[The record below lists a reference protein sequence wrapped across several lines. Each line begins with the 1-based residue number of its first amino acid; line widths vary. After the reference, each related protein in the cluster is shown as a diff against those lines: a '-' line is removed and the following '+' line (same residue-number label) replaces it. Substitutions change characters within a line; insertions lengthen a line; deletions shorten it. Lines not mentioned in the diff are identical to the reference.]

1 MKTMLKNEK
10 SDKKENKEKNMKL
23 EKQEKKPKEKKEVKE
38 KKKQKIVEGTKAE
51 KVDKVKKQRKEKKQ
65 KKQEKGTNLFELKE
79 VIILLIITCLIGIV
93 MGASV
98 GYQVKKIDKKELS
111 SDLEEFI
118 ENYNYILKNNI
129 ADISGNDLIK
139 GAIEGM
145 LSTFEDDYSYV
156 ISDSEQENFDI
167 RLNGEYEGV
176 GVEVVTTTDGKTY
189 IYTVFEDSPAD
200 RAGLEPGDQL
210 LKIDEESLE
219 NRDSTFVADY
229 VKTSGKSTFTITLL
243 RNEEEMTKEVTRE
256 KVTINSVTSRVIE
269 KEGKKIGYLYLN
281 IFSSASYK
289 QFKEKLEGLEKEG
302 IDSLIIDVR
311 YNTGGHLTTAS
322 NIVSLFLDSSNIIY
336 QTEKDGHVEKF
347 YSSGTETKKYPIVVL
362 QNGASASASELLA
375 ATLKEQYGAKV
386 VGTTSFGK
394 GTVQELLTLSD
405 GTEYKFT
412 TKKWLTPKGNWIHK
426 KGVEPDYEVDLDEN
440 YFENPND
447 ENDTQLQKAIT
458 VLTEK
463 E

>member
-1 MKTMLKNEK
+1 MLKNEK
-10 SDKKENKEKNMKL
+10 LDKKENKEKNMKL

-38 KKKQKIVEGTKAE
+38 KKKQKIVEDTKAE

-65 KKQEKGTNLFELKE
+65 KSQEKGSNLFELKE

-145 LSTFEDDYSYV
+145 LSIFEDDYSYV

-210 LKIDEESLE
+210 LKIDEENLE

-289 QFKEKLEGLEKEG
+289 QFKEKLEVLEKEG